1 MIRKEDVKNFLEGM
15 GAAAVGFARV
25 PDDVEILELQRRF
38 PRCVVFGYR
47 LSDEVL
53 DSIIDRPTLIY
64 KHHYKTVN
72 WLLDQAAF
80 RLVSRIEESGGKAL
94 AIPASQTVDWQ
105 NQKGHVP
112 HKKLALEAGLG
123 WIGRSGLLVHPRHG
137 ARVRYVSV
145 LTDWDFEPDPKL
157 DRDCGDCAECVLRCP
172 ARAITMDGVDL
183 KACLVKLKE
192 FASLPGIGQFICG
205 VCVKVCDGKD

>member
-1 MIRKEDVKNFLEGM
+1 VIRKEDIKTFLEGM
-15 GAAAVGFARV
+15 GAAAVGFGRV
-25 PDDVEILELQRRF
+25 PDEVEVLEVNRRF

-53 DSIIDRPTLIY
+53 DSINARPTLIY

-80 RLVSRIEESGGKAL
+80 HLVSRIEESGCKAL
-94 AIPASQTVDWQ
+94 AIPASQIVDWPS
-105 NQKGHVP
+105 QKGHVP

-123 WIGRSGLLVHPRHG
+123 WIGRSGLLVHPQHG
-137 ARVRYVSV
+137 SRMRYVSV
-145 LTDWDFEPDPKL
+145 LTDWDFEPDKKL
-157 DRDCGDCAECVLRCP
+157 ERDCGDCAECVALCP
-172 ARAITMDGVDL
+172 ARAISMDGVDL
-183 KACLVKLKE
+183 KACLQKLRE

-205 VCVKVCDGKD
+205 VCVKACDGKD